1 MIIIHQHTQARTG
14 RLFIKV
20 HYFKNGLYKSSS
32 ETFPKDEKILKAL
45 LKGHKRFALVP
56 VASKAD
62 LDFIQY
68 EVNQ

>member
-14 RLFIKV
+14 KLFIKV
-20 HYFKNGLYKSSS
+20 HYFKNGLYKYSS
-32 ETFPKDEKILKAL
+32 ETFPRDEKILKAL
-45 LKGHKRFALVP
+45 LKGHKRYALVS
-56 VASKAD
+56 VANKSD

>member
-14 RLFIKV
+14 KLFIKV
-20 HYFKNGLYKSSS
+20 HYFKKGLYTTSS
-32 ETFPKDEKILKAL
+32 EAFPRDDKILKAL
-45 LKGHKRFALVP
+45 LKGHKRYALVS

>member
-14 RLFIKV
+14 KLFIKV
-20 HYFKNGLYKSSS
+20 HYFKNGLYKYSS
-32 ETFPKDEKILKAL
+32 EAFPMDERILKAL
-45 LKGHKRFALVP
+45 LKGHKRYALVS
-56 VASKAD
+56 VANKAD